1 MIRTDK
7 QEKEGIKMI
16 QLISSHIKDNT
27 IIQSE
32 SSCHLMFGWKKS
44 LHCMSSSSSHIT
56 TILSFMVEN
65 CWPCNCKT
73 IYSESDI
80 SDIKGKIVSGKKFQ
94 HEHKLG
100 TLPNYKLLNSFSRTY
115 NW

>member
-80 SDIKGKIVSGKKFQ
+80 SDIKGKIVSGK
-94 HEHKLG
+94 HSMRIIWEL
-100 TLPNYKLLNSFSRTY
+100 Y
-115 NW
+115 